1 MGIQRIVFIVSAI
14 LFAEIS
20 FAQKTAIYNSPD
32 QIYRQAG
39 VYFEKEL
46 YSAAFDRYFKV
57 TELTADKESL
67 MYGSSV
73 YYMAVC
79 AYHLLNYDAEYR
91 LQRFIEDFPENA
103 YTGKAQFFLANI
115 QYREKRYQKA
125 FDKYQETD
133 PGLLSGKETDE
144 YFFKYGYSAFM
155 IKDYET
161 ARSCFS
167 KVKDGE
173 SLFSAP
179 ATYYFGHIAYE
190 EKNYSTALEHF
201 KKLTEDENFGPI
213 VPYYITQILYFQ
225 KKYTELINFAEP
237 MMMSATTKRLPE
249 IAQLLGEAY
258 FNTADFK
265 KAAQYF
271 EVYKEKTAGTI
282 SPEDNYKL
290 GYAYYRQN
298 DFTRAI
304 PAFQNATSG
313 NDSLAQ
319 SAHYHLG
326 DCYLKVNNK
335 PYARSAFY
343 QAYKLGSNPMIAED
357 ALFHFAKLSYELGI
371 NPYNEAIRAL
381 MEYILAYPDNFR
393 VDEAYEYLINLYMQ
407 TKNYK
412 EAIVSIEKIK
422 RPNEKLNMAYQ
433 KIAYFR
439 GVELFNDRNYR
450 DAIGTFNKSLKFP
463 YDKHFRSQ
471 SLFWKGEAYYRLQ
484 DLDSAI
490 ITYNSFL
497 QSPGSFG
504 TEYYALAYYN
514 IGYCYFNKKEYDKAL
529 TSFRTFQE
537 KYTKTADA
545 VAFDAYIRTGDCYY
559 AQKRFADAEKEYNKS
574 VQPGVAYVDY
584 ALFQRGNSKG
594 VQGNF
599 RGKIEDLEL
608 LIKSYPNSSYMA
620 DVLYELAFAYEL
632 TEQYQDAIRY
642 HRQVVDNHNNSTYH
656 VRSMKQIGMIYYN
669 QDQSQQALAELKKVI
684 QAYPGTDEAKE
695 ALVVIRNI
703 YTELGQPEA
712 FFIYAQELG
721 TSVGISEQDS
731 ISYVA
736 AENIYFKGDFPSA
749 SVSFEKY
756 LQNFPNGAFVLNAN
770 FYKAECDY
778 SAQKFDKAL
787 PGYEFVISRPWNK
800 FTEKSLLNAARIY
813 YSKENYT
820 KSAAYFASLEEKAE
834 FQENILIAREGMM
847 RSYFKDKQYRQA
859 IIAAQKVI
867 DTPKANEESTS
878 EAKSIMGVS
887 AYEVEDYAKAQQVFE
902 EQKILKSEYGA
913 EAYYYLALI
922 NYTIG
927 KHQESEKLIFELIN
941 TLPSYEYWIAKAFIL
956 LSDNYVAT
964 GNLYQAKHTLQS
976 VIDNYQGVDLVM
988 EAQKKME
995 EIKELESQSIP
1006 DTEE

>member
-1 MGIQRIVFIVSAI
+1 MGIKRIVFIGIAI
-14 LFAEIS
+14 LIAEFS
-20 FAQKTAIYNSPD
+20 LAQKTAVYNSPGLM
-32 QIYRQAG
+32 YRQAG
-39 VYFEKEL
+39 IYFEKEL
-46 YSAAFDRYFKV
+46 YSAAFDIYLKV
-57 TELTADKESL
+57 SELTGDKESL
-67 MYGSSV
+67 IYASSI
-73 YYMAVC
+73 YYMGVC

-91 LQRFIEDFPENA
+91 LQQFINDFPENA
-103 YTGKAQFFLANI
+103 YTGKAQFYIANI
-115 QYREKRYQKA
+115 HYREKKYQKA
-125 FDKYQETD
+125 FDKYQTTD
-133 PGLLSGKETDE
+133 PVLLNEQESVEF
-144 YFFKYGYSAFM
+144 YFKYGYSSFM
-155 IKDYET
+155 ISDYEK

-167 KVKDGE
+167 KIKDGE
-173 SLFSAP
+173 SLYSAP

-201 KKLTEDENFGPI
+201 KRLTDDENFGPV

-225 KKYTELINFAEP
+225 KKYEELIEFAEP
-237 MMMSATTKRLPE
+237 MMTKATTKRLPE
-249 IAQLLGEAY
+249 IAQLLGEAH
-258 FNTADFK
+258 FNIGDYK
-265 KAAQYF
+265 KAAHYY
-271 EVYKEKTAGTI
+271 EVYQESTKTAI
-282 SPEDNYKL
+282 SPEDYYKL

-298 DFTRAI
+298 DFFRAI
-304 PAFQNATSG
+304 PAFQHAASG
-313 NDSLAQ
+313 KDSLAQ

-326 DCYLKVNNK
+326 DCYIRVNNK
-335 PYARSAFY
+335 PFARSAFY
-343 QAYKLGSNPMIAED
+343 QAYKQGSNPIIAED
-357 ALFHFAKLSYELGI
+357 ALFHFAKLSYELAM
-371 NPYNEAIRAL
+371 NPYNEAIKAL

-407 TKNYK
+407 TRNYK

-422 RPNEKLNMAYQ
+422 RPNEQLNMAYQ

-450 DAIGTFNKSLKFP
+450 EAINVFDKSLKFP
-463 YDKHFRSQ
+463 YDKKFRSQ

-504 TEYYALAYYN
+504 TEQYTLAYYN

-537 KYTKTADA
+537 KYERKTDP
-545 VAFDAYIRTGDCYY
+545 VAYDAYIRTGDCYY

-599 RGKIEDLEL
+599 KGKIEDLEL
-608 LIKSYPNSSYMA
+608 LIKNHPNSTYMA
-620 DVLYELAFAYEL
+620 DVLYELAFANEL
-632 TEQYQDAIRY
+632 TEQYQNAIRY
-642 HRQVVDNHNNSTYH
+642 HKQVVDNYPNSTYH

-684 QAYPGTDEAKE
+684 QEYPGTEEAKE

-712 FFIYAQELG
+712 FFTYAQELG
-721 TSVGISEQDS
+721 TSVAISEQDS

-736 AENIYFKGDFPSA
+736 AENIYFKGDFAAASSA
-749 SVSFEKY
+749 FEKY
-756 LQNFPNGAFVLNAN
+756 LQNFPDGAFALNAH

-787 PGYEFVISRPWNK
+787 PGYEYVILKPWNK

-813 YSKENYT
+813 YSNENYT
-820 KSAAYFASLEEKAE
+820 KSAAYFSSLEEKAE

-847 RSYFKDKQYRQA
+847 RSYFRDKQYRQS

-867 DTPKANEESTS
+867 DTPKASEETKA
-878 EAKSIMGVS
+878 EARSVMGV
-887 AYEVEDYAKAQQVFE
+887 AAFEVEDYAKAQQVFE
-902 EQKILKSEYGA
+902 EQKTQKSEYGA

-927 KHQESEKLIFELIN
+927 KYQESEKLIFELIN
-941 TLPSYEYWIAKAFIL
+941 ILPSYEYWIARAFIL
-956 LSDNYVAT
+956 LADNYVAT

-976 VIDNYQGVDLVM
+976 VIDNYEGVDLVM
-988 EAQKKME
+988 EAQKKMT
-995 EIKELESQSIP
+995 EIQELENQSNP
-1006 DTEE
+1006 ENEQ